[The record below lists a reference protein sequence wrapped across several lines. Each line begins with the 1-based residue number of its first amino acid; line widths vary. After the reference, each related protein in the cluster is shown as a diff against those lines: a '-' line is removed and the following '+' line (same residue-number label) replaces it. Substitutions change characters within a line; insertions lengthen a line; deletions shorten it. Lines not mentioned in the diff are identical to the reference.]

1 MRNRGKVEEEV
12 IVMDLPEEVIERAKR
27 NIEPFDTEGFV
38 LGKGPVPAEIMMVGE
53 APGENEVYD
62 GEPFTGRA
70 GKELDKQLSYLGWT
84 RDDVYITSAVRSRP
98 YKWEKRPN
106 SEEKRKAN
114 RKPNK
119 KEVKAHAELLDVQIE
134 TANPKV
140 ILLLG
145 GVAYQRLVDEKGKI
159 SEVIGERLETPILKY
174 DLEQDS
180 YIPSDE
186 KYIVIPLY
194 HPAAVFYNPGI
205 RDSIYDSLD
214 RLKSYL

>member
-1 MRNRGKVEEEV
+1 MK
-12 IVMDLPEEVIERAKR
+12 LPEDVIKRAEQ

-38 LGKGPVPAEIMMVGE
+38 LGKGPVPAEIMMIGE

-84 RDDVYITSAVRSRP
+84 RDDVYITSVVRSRP
-98 YKWEKRPN
+98 YKWEKK
-106 SEEKRKAN
+106 SGGEEVRKAN

-134 TANPKV
+134 EANPRV

-145 GVAYQRLVDEKGKI
+145 GVAYQRLIDEKGKI
-159 SEVIGERLETPILKY
+159 SEVIGEKLETPLLRY
-174 DLEQDS
+174 DQDNDTYVKTERS
-180 YIPSDE
+180 YT
-186 KYIVIPLY
+186 VIPLY
-194 HPAAVFYNPGI
+194 HPAAVFYNPSI
-205 RDSIYDSLD
+205 RESIYESLD
-214 RLKSYL
+214 RLQSYL

>member
-1 MRNRGKVEEEV
+1 MNIPED
-12 IVMDLPEEVIERAKR
+12 VMKRAKK

-38 LGKGPVPAEIMMVGE
+38 LGKGPVPADIIMVGE

-84 RDDVYITSAVRSRP
+84 RDDVYITSVVRSRP

-106 SEEKRKAN
+106 AAEKRKAN

-119 KEVKAHAELLDVQIE
+119 KEVRAHAELLDVQI
-134 TANPKV
+134 AQADPKV

-159 SEVIGERLETPILKY
+159 SEVIGEKLETPILTY
-174 DLEQDS
+174 DRENDAFVS
-180 YIPSDE
+180 SE
-186 KYIVIPLY
+186 KEYIVIPLY

-205 RDSIYDSLD
+205 RDSIYESLD